1 MRTNRFYRYSVPIAL
16 SILVTACGGGSGG
29 QPAVATDST
38 NAPTESN
45 VDLGAA
51 NPTAPSLSVTGR
63 VADGYIRGA
72 TVCVDI
78 NENDACDSDEPSAI
92 STEGGAYDLA
102 VPEEHS
108 DKPIVAAIP
117 AEAIDEDTGEAVG
130 QPMVFIA
137 PADRPE
143 FLSPITTLV
152 HQEKRANPA
161 LNSDEAE
168 LAVKN
173 MLGIEEADVSLFTDY
188 VAQSDATR
196 NSNGTADRFEYLHN
210 TARVVASMMKDIET
224 QVENAAVSR
233 GVDVAGN
240 EDTRRAIQD
249 IVRNEVREL
258 LPQIARQVAE
268 IVTNSEAE
276 SASSADTQSSVFDA
290 HTLAVSLRPEVA
302 ADTLTGRIEANMNR
316 VENVETDIR
325 SMLSDGAYWMEFD
338 CQYDWYNEEEGVS
351 VSSEA
356 ESDQLDLSMIR
367 MPECEAMYGRVE
379 LSDDESE
386 LVSRQYV
393 LNTDAATWESIEQD
407 EDDMRYA
414 DYSLVDGNWI
424 LLQSGGPSGE
434 IEFLSD
440 NSAIV
445 SSAEGTMQLKSVTQ
459 VLDGSPVIHHLLND
473 DADAKWF
480 DLISRDDIFP
490 SESKAH
496 RVSVRQTSHPY
507 VMFNHP
513 GYSDDDNRCAEY
525 NNNCNVVEIV
535 EEGVT
540 SVALSI
546 DQLRE
551 SMLEGVSVRPYAR
564 FDGHVLMH
572 LTGLAQD
579 DGQLPNQGRV
589 EWIMD
594 GEVRPIDFPS
604 VVDGVDDTS
613 ELPVGMRPETKPEA
627 FPEPMPESGLE
638 QAVEPI
644 PEFTPEQTVEPIP
657 ESTLEQI
664 VESTPEPTPEL
675 IPEPWEFSNLEECLV
690 FFNGE
695 TEQDAADSNPPL
707 DFFAPGDFAGTREEL
722 ALLVGEDVEP
732 MVENIDVAVANET
745 DGGPF
750 EVLES
755 QDSVDELCSQIMS
768 EVALAEGVQN
778 DDPIVSGTIS
788 TEPEVAEFS
797 PLSLDMFNGRW
808 KLIEVDGVEMIE
820 IHLPIQFRN
829 NSDEDSEEAL
839 LLIENDGFVRA
850 GARLS
855 DTRIDRVFTYNE
867 NAFLTLRS
875 IVENR
880 MGDSQ

>member
-1 MRTNRFYRYSVPIAL
+1 MRTKRLYRYSVPFAL
-16 SILVTACGGGSGG
+16 SLLVTACGGGSGG
-29 QPAVATDST
+29 QPAAVTDNN
-38 NAPTESN
+38 NAPAESN

-51 NPTAPSLSVTGR
+51 NTIAPSISVTGR

-78 NENDACDSDEPSAI
+78 NENDACDTDEPFAI
-92 STEGGAYDLA
+92 STEGGSYDLA

-173 MLGIEEADVSLFTDY
+173 MLGIEEVDVSLFTDY

-196 NSNGTADRFEYLHN
+196 NTNGTAERFEYLHN

-268 IVTNSEAE
+268 IVTNSEAV
-276 SASSADTQSSVFDA
+276 SASSADTESSVFDA

-302 ADTLTGRIEANMNR
+302 ADTLTSRIEANMNR
-316 VENVETDIR
+316 VENVETDLR

-338 CQYDWYNEEEGVS
+338 CQYDWYNEEEEVS
-351 VSSEA
+351 VSSDA
-356 ESDQLDLSMIR
+356 DSDQLDLSMIR

-393 LNTDAATWESIEQD
+393 LNTDSATWEPIEHD
-407 EDDMRYA
+407 EDDLRYA

-424 LLQSGGPSGE
+424 LLQSAGPAGD

-440 NSAIV
+440 NSAVV

-473 DADAKWF
+473 DADAMWF
-480 DLISRDDIFP
+480 DLISRNDIFP
-490 SESKAH
+490 TESKAH

-513 GYSDDDNRCAEY
+513 DYSDDDNRCAEY

-535 EEGVT
+535 KEGDT
-540 SVALSI
+540 YVALSI

-551 SMLEGVSVRPYAR
+551 SVLEGVSVRPYSR
-564 FDGHVLMH
+564 FDGQALMH
-572 LTGLAQD
+572 LTGLAQE

-589 EWIMD
+589 EWIME
-594 GEVRPIDFPS
+594 GEVYPIDFPS
-604 VVDGVDDTS
+604 VVDGGDGAGEMPVDI
-613 ELPVGMRPETKPEA
+613 RPEPMPEA
-627 FPEPMPESGLE
+627 FPEPMPESTPE

-644 PEFTPEQTVEPIP
+644 PESTPEQAVEPLP
-657 ESTLEQI
+657 ESTLAQT
-664 VESTPEPTPEL
+664 VESMPELTPEL
-675 IPEPWEFSNLEECLV
+675 MPEPWEFSNLEECLV
-690 FFNGE
+690 FFTEE
-695 TEQDAADSNPPL
+695 TEQGVADSNPPI
-707 DFFAPGDFAGTREEL
+707 DFFAPGEFAGTREEL
-722 ALLVGEDVEP
+722 ALLVGEDVQP
-732 MVENIDVAVANET
+732 TVENIDVAVSNEP
-745 DGGPF
+745 DDGPF
-750 EVLES
+750 EVLEN
-755 QDSVDELCSQIMS
+755 QESVDELCSQIMS
-768 EVALAEGVQN
+768 ETVLVEGVQN

-788 TEPEVAEFS
+788 TEPEVAEIS
-797 PLSLDMFNGRW
+797 PLSLAMFNGRW

-850 GARLS
+850 GARLP

-867 NAFLTLRS
+867 NAFVTLRS
-875 IVENR
+875 IVENG
-880 MGDSQ
+880 MGNNQ